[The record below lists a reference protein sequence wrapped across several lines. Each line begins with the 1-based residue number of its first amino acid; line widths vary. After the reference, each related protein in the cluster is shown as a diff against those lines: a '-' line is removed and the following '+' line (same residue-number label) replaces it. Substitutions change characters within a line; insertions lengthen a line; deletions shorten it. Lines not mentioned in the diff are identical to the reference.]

1 MTSCFMRLDNPDML
15 NVRIMKDSIYHQFIE
30 GAIEKY
36 QFLFDKVKRQT
47 ILVFK
52 LFGNNEIYRLSMNGD
67 FAYSLLEDISETEQF
82 FKTVNFWGTNI
93 NIARKYKKKLDI
105 QIDSNEGY
113 IYIKD
118 LTKNDGAFFKL
129 YGSLEV

>member
-118 LTKNDGAFFKL
+118 LTKNDRAFFKL

>member
-52 LFGNNEIYRLSMNGD
+52 LIGNNEIYRLSMNGD

-118 LTKNDGAFFKL
+118 LTKNYGAFFKI
-129 YGSLEV
+129 YGSIEV

>member
-1 MTSCFMRLDNPDML
+1 MTSCFMRLNKPDML
-15 NVRIMKDSIYHQFIE
+15 NVRITKDSIYQQLIE

-52 LFGNNEIYRLSMNGD
+52 LFDNNEIYRLSMNGD
-67 FAYSLLEDISETEQF
+67 FAYSLLEDISETEQI
-82 FKTVNFWGTNI
+82 FKTENVWGTNI

-118 LTKNDGAFFKL
+118 LTKNDGAFFRL

>member
-1 MTSCFMRLDNPDML
+1 MTSCFMRLNKPDML
-15 NVRIMKDSIYHQFIE
+15 NVRITKDSIYQQLIE

-52 LFGNNEIYRLSMNGD
+52 LFDNNEIYRLSMNGD

-118 LTKNDGAFFKL
+118 LTKNDGAFFRL

>member
-1 MTSCFMRLDNPDML
+1 MDF
-15 NVRIMKDSIYHQFIE
+15 VKDQLPSQ
-30 GAIEKY
+30 
-36 QFLFDKVKRQT
+36 D
-47 ILVFK
+47 
-52 LFGNNEIYRLSMNGD
+52 
-67 FAYSLLEDISETEQF
+67 ETEQF

>member
-1 MTSCFMRLDNPDML
+1 MTGCFMRLDNPDML

-67 FAYSLLEDISETEQF
+67 LAYSLLEDISETEQF

-93 NIARKYKKKLDI
+93 NIVRKYKKKLDI
-105 QIDSNEGY
+105 QIDSTEGY